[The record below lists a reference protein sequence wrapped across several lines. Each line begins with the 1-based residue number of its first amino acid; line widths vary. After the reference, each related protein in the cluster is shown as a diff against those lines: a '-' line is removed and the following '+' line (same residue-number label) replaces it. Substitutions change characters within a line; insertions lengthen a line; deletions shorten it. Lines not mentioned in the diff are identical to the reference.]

1 MRPILLLL
9 MPLNQPIQ
17 KRYFSISEVA
27 KMLDVKPSLLRFWEK
42 EFKQIQPKTNARGK
56 RAYKQDDI
64 DVIRRIYDLVKVQ
77 GLTLEGAR
85 KALTSRKGEAS
96 ERGKAAALAAQA
108 AQQSSSVASDAK
120 VKERDEAVAKLKRIR
135 QKLLEARAALQ
146 G

>member
-1 MRPILLLL
+1 

-56 RAYKQDDI
+56 RSYKQEDI
-64 DVIRRIYDLVKVQ
+64 EVIGRIYDLVKVQ

-85 KALTSRKGEAS
+85 KAMTARKGEAS
-96 ERGKAAALAAQA
+96 ERAKVAAVAAASAVDAAQPKLHFSAEDRSA
-108 AQQSSSVASDAK
+108 AVS
-120 VKERDEAVAKLKRIR
+120 KLKQIR
-135 QKLLEARAALQ
+135 QRLLEARASLQ

>member
-56 RAYKQDDI
+56 RAYKKDDI

>member
-1 MRPILLLL
+1 

-56 RAYKQDDI
+56 RAYKQEDI

-85 KALTSRKGEAS
+85 KALKARKGESS
-96 ERGKAAALAAQA
+96 ERGKAAAQAVAQA
-108 AQQSSSVASDAK
+108 KQTSVPASSADVQTR
-120 VKERDEAVAKLKRIR
+120 EQAVTKLKQIR
-135 QKLLEARAALQ
+135 RKLLEARASLQ
-146 G
+146 A

>member
-1 MRPILLLL
+1 

-56 RAYKQDDI
+56 RSYKQEDI
-64 DVIRRIYDLVKVQ
+64 DIIRRIYELVKVQ

-85 KALTSRKGEAS
+85 KALTARKGGS
-96 ERGKAAALAAQA
+96 KERGEAAIQAVKAAASTQA
-108 AQQSSSVASDAK
+108 SMDFGAEDRAK
-120 VKERDEAVAKLKRIR
+120 AIGKLKQIR
-135 QKLLEARAALQ
+135 QKLLEARAVLQ
-146 G
+146 A